1 MEASGFSL
9 GAMPALSIVAA
20 FGLLLVTLGNGGAR
34 NGETGLQLL
43 FWVGLVL
50 IYGPIT
56 FRLLSTSARREE
68 RIALVLTL
76 GISLFIVKVLR
87 SPLDYVRFDELGW
100 WRATNEIIATGHAFG
115 DNPLAVATAG
125 FPGLSTLTAA
135 LSQLT
140 GLSIFHAGLILI
152 GTARA
157 VLMLALFLF
166 LERVAGSSARAAG
179 IGVAIYACNP
189 IFLYFDAQFGYESLA
204 LMIGA
209 ALLLAT
215 LRWADDT
222 QPWYEPT
229 RAGVLGIL
237 FPLAFMLTITHHMTS
252 LAFLA
257 FLVLWSAI
265 VLIEIRPSRRE
276 LLRDWHTGPLLP
288 AAMMAVTVSLWFVF
302 VSGAVTI
309 EELGG
314 VLSRAF
320 HSVSDLILG
329 DSGSKPLFSGAGQ
342 NEHIAARALALA
354 SVVPLLAM
362 IPLGLLVMWRDRE
375 RDPLRLA
382 LGAVA
387 ALYPLTLGL
396 RLTLASSE
404 TSQRAS
410 EFVFVGVAFVGATL
424 ITRWGSEGWP
434 FRATTRWLAL
444 TGVAIMSFLGGF
456 IIGELAATRQPGP
469 YLVGAED
476 RSVTPQG
483 LAAAEFTDEHLE
495 PESRIHTD
503 RTNGTLLGSYG
514 NVDPIF
520 GRYGDISIPHVLF
533 GERFDRA
540 SRRVVHGQS
549 LAYLDV
555 DDRLSKEVPL
565 IGYYVESDEPQA
577 FLRKT
582 PLTRSALKKFNE
594 VPEISRIYSNGP
606 IVIYDTSALLK

>member
-1 MEASGFSL
+1 
-9 GAMPALSIVAA
+9 
-20 FGLLLVTLGNGGAR
+20 
-34 NGETGLQLL
+34 
-43 FWVGLVL
+43 
-50 IYGPIT
+50 
-56 FRLLSTSARREE
+56 
-68 RIALVLTL
+68 
-76 GISLFIVKVLR
+76 
-87 SPLDYVRFDELGW
+87 
-100 WRATNEIIATGHAFG
+100 
-115 DNPLAVATAG
+115 
-125 FPGLSTLTAA
+125 
-135 LSQLT
+135 
-140 GLSIFHAGLILI
+140 
-152 GTARA
+152 
-157 VLMLALFLF
+157 
-166 LERVAGSSARAAG
+166 
-179 IGVAIYACNP
+179 
-189 IFLYFDAQFGYESLA
+189 
-204 LMIGA
+204 
-209 ALLLAT
+209 
-215 LRWADDT
+215 
-222 QPWYEPT
+222 
-229 RAGVLGIL
+229 
-237 FPLAFMLTITHHMTS
+237 MTS

-276 LLRDWHTGPLLP
+276 LFRDWHSGPLLP
-288 AAMMAVTVSLWFVF
+288 AAIMAATVSLWFIF

-314 VLSRAF
+314 VLSQAF

-329 DSGSKPLFSGAGQ
+329 DSGSKQLFSGAGQ

-424 ITRWGSEGWP
+424 VTRWGSQGWP
-434 FRATTRWLAL
+434 FRATTRSLAF
-444 TGVAIMSFLGGF
+444 TGIAILSFLGGF

-469 YLVGAED
+469 FLVGAED

-483 LAAAEFTDEHLE
+483 LAAAEFTDEHLK

-549 LAYLDV
+549 LAYLVV
-555 DDRLSKEVPL
+555 DGRLSKELPL

-577 FLRKT
+577 FVRKT
-582 PLTRSALKKFNE
+582 PVTRNALEKFNK
-594 VPEISRIYSNGP
+594 VPEISRVYSNGP
-606 IVIYDTSALLK
+606 IVIYNTSALLK